1 MSILC
6 YFSFFCKFAIEAI
19 CLDFV
24 CVAIFYFQ
32 FFLVNIILI
41 FGEAFLS
48 WYSCSYN

>member
-1 MSILC
+1 ML
-6 YFSFFCKFAIEAI
+6 FLLFHKFAIEAI

-24 CVAIFYFQ
+24 YVAVFYFQ

>member
-1 MSILC
+1 ML
-6 YFSFFCKFAIEAI
+6 YLLFHKFAIEAI

-24 CVAIFYFQ
+24 CMAIFYFQ